1 MLSFT
6 WLHVAI
12 AEFSHRLDVN
22 VKRKNENEEYT
33 FTFGKSNIWTGLFL
47 QMKADSK
54 IAEKL
59 SASSSIIDQDSRST
73 ESSHQLEDNTR
84 DVAEMQISLQP
95 SMVLSAATARFSPS
109 NLQQINAGPSGQQ
122 QKKSFACHICPKSF
136 WKTEDLKRHVRVHT
150 GERPYSCSV
159 CPYRAAQ
166 KGTLKQHFMR
176 HLKEGVRACLP

>member
-1 MLSFT
+1 MFRT
-6 WLHVAI
+6 I
-12 AEFSHRLDVN
+12 ARDNLAQ
-22 VKRKNENEEYT
+22 KNKSYYLYE
-33 FTFGKSNIWTGLFL
+33 KSSNIWIGLFL

-54 IAEKL
+54 STDEL
-59 SASSSIIDQDSRST
+59 PSVETSAHQT
-73 ESSHQLEDNTR
+73 EETIGSE
-84 DVAEMQISLQP
+84 AEMQIALQP
-95 SMVLSAATARFSPS
+95 SMVLSGAGGSFS
-109 NLQQINAGPSGQQ
+109 SGAIGHVSVSASAHQ

-176 HLKEGVRACLP
+176 HLKEGVRECLP